1 MSLMRWDPFRDL
13 VEIQRSLEDLF
24 RRTFATWEQPL
35 AAPVRSTG
43 WVPALDVIQKEGQ
56 LLIRAELPGV
66 DPEQVE
72 VTVEDNQLT
81 IKGERKEEVQVE
93 KENWLRRELR
103 YGSFQRCLT
112 LPAEADTEHIKAT
125 YRNGVLEITVPYQPT
140 AKPRRLTIDV
150 EKPKK

>member
-13 VEIQRSLEDLF
+13 VEIQRNLEDLF
-24 RRTFATWEQPL
+24 RRTFSAWDQPL
-35 AAPVRSTG
+35 APVRTTG
-43 WVPALDVIQKEGQ
+43 WTPPLDVIQKEGE

-72 VTVEDNQLT
+72 VTVEDDRLT
-81 IKGERKEEVQVE
+81 IRGERKEQIEVE
-93 KENWLRRELR
+93 KESWLRRELR
-103 YGSFQRCLT
+103 YGSFERCLT
-112 LPAEADTEHIKAT
+112 LPAEADTEKIKAT
-125 YRNGVLEITVPYQPT
+125 YRNGVLEITVPYQPA